1 MYLVT
6 NRGIKQDSGAVLD
19 VFGDHPNIKGPNEL
33 RIAQITRKKN
43 KWHAEVL
50 EDELTKQEAKE
61 LIDEFDLPLD
71 PDKQHYIDLSMACRL
86 AQRAR
91 EEKRSILFFVHGY
104 NNDVEDVLNRAHQ
117 LEKRYG
123 VIVVPFTWPADGG
136 GLKGVANYKSDKN
149 DAKASVVALDRM
161 LGFIH
166 RNLVLL
172 TSNNLAGFWQEA
184 SKKHP
189 RDLEKRDS
197 LYAKLVD
204 KNCPFT
210 INLMLHSMGNYVL
223 KQMLKSSISVG
234 SGLTFDNILMVAAD
248 TNNLDHQAWVDRLHF
263 RRRLYITIN
272 EDDNALAASRMK
284 SGQDQL
290 SRLGHTLSGLM
301 STKAKYINFT
311 NAPYV
316 GNSHAYFEGN
326 AVTQNKQIHGFFK
339 LALNGK
345 SAEEK
350 LVFRPDIN
358 CYDFPRSR

>member
-6 NRGIKQDSGAVLD
+6 NRGINRNEGPAME
-19 VFGDHPNIKGPNEL
+19 VFGDHPNTRGPNEL
-33 RIAQITRKKN
+33 RIAHITRKRN

-50 EDELTKQEAKE
+50 EDELTRQESQE

-71 PDKQHYIDLSMACRL
+71 PEKKYYIDLSMACKL
-86 AQRAR
+86 ADQAR
-91 EEKRSILFFVHGY
+91 KEKRSILFFVHGY
-104 NNDVEDVLNRAHQ
+104 NNDVEDVLNRAHSI
-117 LEKRYG
+117 EKRYG

-161 LGFIH
+161 LGFIN

-172 TSNNLAGFWQEA
+172 TSNNLARFWNEA
-184 SKKHP
+184 SRKHP
-189 RDLEKRDS
+189 KDLEKRDS
-197 LYAKLVD
+197 LYANLVD
-204 KNCPFT
+204 RHCPFT

-234 SGLTFDNILMVAAD
+234 AGLTFDNIVMVAAD
-248 TNNLDHQAWVDRLHF
+248 TNNLDHALWVDRLHF
-263 RRRLYITIN
+263 RRRLFITIN

-290 SRLGHTLSGLM
+290 SRLGHTLSGLL
-301 STKAKYINFT
+301 STKAKYVNFT
-311 NAPYV
+311 NAPFV

-326 AVTQNKQIHGFFK
+326 AVTRNRRIHRFFE

-345 SAEEK
+345 SAEEQ
-350 LVFRPDIN
+350 LRYRPDIN
-358 CYDFPRSR
+358 CYEFPKR

>member
-6 NRGIKQDSGAVLD
+6 NRGINRNDGPALE
-19 VFGDHPNIKGPNEL
+19 VFGDHPNTRGPNEL
-33 RIAQITRKKN
+33 RIAQITRKRN
-43 KWHAEVL
+43 RWHAKVL
-50 EDELTKQEAKE
+50 DDELTREESNK
-61 LIDEFDLPLD
+61 LIEEFDLPLD
-71 PDKQHYIDLSMACRL
+71 LEKRYYIDLSMACKL
-86 AQRAR
+86 AEQAR
-91 EEKRSILFFVHGY
+91 KEKRSILFFVHGY
-104 NNDVEDVLNRAHQ
+104 NNDVEDVLNRAHHI
-117 LEKRYG
+117 EKRFG
-123 VIVVPFTWPADGG
+123 VIVVPFSWPADGG

-161 LGFIH
+161 LGFIN

-172 TSNNLAGFWQEA
+172 TSNNLTGFWHEA
-184 SKKHP
+184 SRKHP
-189 RDLEKRDS
+189 KDLEKRDA

-204 KNCPFT
+204 RHCPFT

-234 SGLTFDNILMVAAD
+234 NSLTFDNILMVAAD
-248 TNNLDHQAWVDRLHF
+248 TNNLDHSQWVDRMHF

-272 EDDNALAASRMK
+272 EDDNALAASRLK

-326 AVTQNKQIHGFFK
+326 AVTRNKQIQRFFK
-339 LALNGK
+339 LAMHGK
-345 SAEEK
+345 SAEEP
-350 LVFRPDIN
+350 LVYRPDIN
-358 CYDFPRSR
+358 CYDFPEI

>member
-6 NRGIKQDSGAVLD
+6 NRGIKNDSGSVVD

-33 RIAQITRKKN
+33 RIAQVSRKRN
-43 KWHAEVL
+43 KWHAEL
-50 EDELTKQEAKE
+50 LDDLLTKNEAKT
-61 LIDEFDLPLD
+61 LIDDFDLTLD
-71 PDKQHYIDLSMACRL
+71 SDKHHYIDLSIACKL
-86 AQRAR
+86 AEQAR
-91 EEKRSILFFVHGY
+91 NEKKSILFFVHGY
-104 NNDVEDVLNRAHQ
+104 NNDVEDVLNRAHH

-136 GLKGVANYKSDKN
+136 GLKGAANYKNDKN

-161 LGFIH
+161 LGFIN

-172 TSNNLAGFWQEA
+172 TSNNLARFWEEA
-184 SKKHP
+184 SRKHP
-189 RDLEKRDS
+189 KDLEKRDA
-197 LYAKLVD
+197 LYANLVE
-204 KNCPFT
+204 KHCPFT

-223 KQMLKSSISVG
+223 KQMLKSSISAG
-234 SGLTFDNILMVAAD
+234 AGLTFDNILMIAAD
-248 TNNLDHQAWVDRLHF
+248 TNNLDHSLWVDRLRF

-272 EDDNALAASRMK
+272 EDDHALAASRMK

-316 GNSHAYFEGN
+316 GSSHAYFEGN
-326 AVTQNKQIHGFFK
+326 AVTRNKKIHRFFK

-345 SAEEK
+345 CAEEQ
-350 LVFRPDIN
+350 LLYRPDIN
-358 CYDFPRSR
+358 CYDFPET